1 MNEYQLNIVVIKVF
15 LESDMSQLEFS
26 KKYNLN
32 YSTLNHVLNKET
44 VCGFRFLQ
52 KLSKNMGKKIT
63 IKIE

>member
-15 LESDMSQLEFS
+15 LESNMSQLDFS

-52 KLSKNMGKKIT
+52 KLSNNMGKNLI
-63 IKIE
+63 IKLE